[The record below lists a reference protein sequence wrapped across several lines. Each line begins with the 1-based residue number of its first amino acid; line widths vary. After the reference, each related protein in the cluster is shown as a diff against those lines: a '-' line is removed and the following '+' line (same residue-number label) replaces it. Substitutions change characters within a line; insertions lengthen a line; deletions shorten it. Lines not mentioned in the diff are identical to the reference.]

1 MKNRSVPVD
10 TVLPHIVYK
19 NLPAAIE
26 WLNKAFGFREHYRYG
41 EPNGAQ
47 MHLDNAYIMVRS
59 ARPGD
64 ATAKPGAEQTASLT
78 VFVQDVDAHFRQS
91 KAAGAKIVEELHE
104 VMYGEKQYG
113 VGPRRASLAFF
124 AACSRCEPGGV
135 GREGRRAVRV
145 SSWSM

>member
-19 NLPAAIE
+19 NLPAAME

-41 EPNGAQ
+41 EQSGAQ

-78 VFVQDVDAHFRQS
+78 VFVEDVDAHFRQAN
-91 KAAGAKIVEELHE
+91 AAGARIVEELHE

-113 VGPRRASLAFF
+113 VEDLEGHRWLFSQHVRDVSPEEWGAKVA
-124 AACSRCEPGGV
+124 
-135 GREGRRAVRV
+135 GR
-145 SSWSM
+145 

>member
-1 MKNRSVPVD
+1 TFTVMYGHVLIFIWWKGRTRFVGGGSSQSKRNPSPPQTRGGTRGNEGKPLNGLSQRRRDDRLQWCSMKNRSVPVD

-41 EPNGAQ
+41 EQSGAQ

-59 ARPGD
+59 ARAGD

-78 VFVQDVDAHFRQS
+78 VFV
-91 KAAGAKIVEELHE
+91 
-104 VMYGEKQYG
+104 
-113 VGPRRASLAFF
+113 
-124 AACSRCEPGGV
+124 
-135 GREGRRAVRV
+135 
-145 SSWSM
+145 

>member
-19 NLPAAIE
+19 KLPTAIE
-26 WLNKAFGFREHYRYG
+26 WLSKAFGFREHYRYG
-41 EPNGAQ
+41 EPSGAQ
-47 MHLDNAYIMVRS
+47 MHLGNAYIMVRS

-64 ATAKPGAEQTASLT
+64 ATAKPGAEQAASLT
-78 VFVQDVDAHFRQS
+78 VFVEDVDAHFRQA

-113 VGPRRASLAFF
+113 VEDL
-124 AACSRCEPGGV
+124 
-135 GREGRRAVRV
+135 EGHRWLFSQHVRDV
-145 SSWSM
+145 NPEEWGAKVAER